1 MPTLTSAGY
10 LYPKVDVL
18 GNLYDPTNC
27 HETDPS
33 ANPNPVCNP
42 PAKLN
47 DGVGDIRYLN
57 WAASSSY
64 DALQVGVVKRLNH
77 GFQIQG
83 SFTWQK
89 SIDNNSGVIAG
100 DQFSNSISSMDWFDL
115 HLSRGLSDYNVGRT
129 LVINATWLVPSIKSL
144 SGPLAWGL
152 NGWQLSAVFK
162 ANDGVPFS
170 ALFGAQ
176 GPDPR
181 GTLSSDD
188 YAYPSAVPG
197 CNNPID
203 LNFRSNPNGP
213 LYINPNTSCFTVPL
227 APNLAFWNA
236 NCDPAPPSLGYGFDP
251 LNPAN
256 PVAANNG
263 NPPPAWLP
271 PLACFN
277 LRGNTGR
284 NTLIG
289 PGLTNLDFSVF
300 KNNYIKRISESFNVQ
315 FRAELFNIMNHAN
328 FNVPSLGDGNTNILN
343 GDGKVNGSA
352 GLLSQTTTDP
362 REIQFA
368 IKVIW

>member
-1 MPTLTSAGY
+1 
-10 LYPKVDVL
+10 
-18 GNLYDPTNC
+18 
-27 HETDPS
+27 
-33 ANPNPVCNP
+33 
-42 PAKLN
+42 
-47 DGVGDIRYLN
+47 
-57 WAASSSY
+57 
-64 DALQVGVVKRLNH
+64 VKRLNH

-83 SFTWQK
+83 SFTWGK

-129 LVINATWLVPSIKSL
+129 LVINATWLVPSPKSL

-152 NGWQLSAVFK
+152 DGWQLSAVFK

-197 CNNPID
+197 CNPID
-203 LNFRSNPNGP
+203 LNFRNDPNGP
-213 LYINPNTSCFTVPL
+213 LYISPKTSCFTVPQ
-227 APNLAFWNA
+227 APNQAFWNA
-236 NCDPAPPSLGYGFDP
+236 NCDPAPPSF
-251 LNPAN
+251 
-256 PVAANNG
+256 AATFG
-263 NPPPAWLP
+263 GALP
-271 PLACFN
+271 PGDLSCYN
-277 LRGNTGR
+277 LRGNVGR

-300 KNNYIKRISESFNVQ
+300 KNNYIRRISESFNVQ
-315 FRAELFNIMNHAN
+315 FRAEIFNIMNHAN
-328 FNVPSLGDGNTNILN
+328 FNVPSLGDGNTNMLN
-343 GDGKVNGSA
+343 GDGTVNGTA
-352 GLLSQTTTDP
+352 GLLTQTTTDP

-368 IKVIW
+368 MKVIW